1 MAQDLPPSNED
12 RISHLEATIDDLRS
26 QGEATKSMLQ
36 AILDKL
42 SAPAPNLVPPPA
54 LNPVTSPALSHPGPE
69 PNTPLS
75 PISIFNTPSTGR
87 KRPVLKA
94 SVPGDFTGD
103 RTKGKAF
110 LSSCRT
116 YMRLCSEAFPDDT
129 TQIIWALSFMKSDR
143 AYRWAQR
150 ALDFEVRVGALQ
162 FLDWADFEKEFRKD
176 FTPLN
181 AEATAVNT
189 LEGTSYFQGK
199 RSVDDYLDQ
208 FRDLIED
215 SGYTD
220 KKTLVVKFRRG
231 LDCQIASAIGA
242 MATGRPSDTN
252 PEGWYS
258 LVVQLDQNRATNE
271 AFQASYWSPQMSA
284 PHSSNPRAGLISAP
298 RVPATSQP
306 VRFVHTNPT
315 PGNPVLMDIDAACR
329 AKAINDNCR
338 RCGRP
343 GHWSKDCELR
353 YNVRHMTADE
363 MSELI
368 ENQLATLDVAHSE
381 PEEEVVAAPVED
393 FVPSSE

>member
-12 RISHLEATIDDLRS
+12 RIFHLEATIDDLKS

-36 AILDKL
+36 SILDKL
-42 SAPAPNLVPPPA
+42 GAPAPNLVP
-54 LNPVTSPALSHPGPE
+54 SPLLPHLGLQ

-75 PISIFNTPSTGR
+75 PISTFNTPSASR

-116 YMRLCSEAFPDDT
+116 YMRLCPEAFPDET
-129 TQIIWALSFMKSDR
+129 TRIIWALSFMKSDR

-181 AEATAVNT
+181 AEAAAVNT
-189 LEGTSYFQGK
+189 LEGTSYFQGR

-208 FRDLIED
+208 FRDLVED

-231 LDCQIASAIGA
+231 LDRRITSTIGA

-258 LVVQLDQNRATNE
+258 LAVQLDQNRATDE
-271 AFQASYWSPQMSA
+271 AFQASYRSPQTSA
-284 PHSSNPRAGLISAP
+284 PHSSNPRAGLISIP
-298 RVPATSQP
+298 
-306 VRFVHTNPT
+306 
-315 PGNPVLMDIDAACR
+315 
-329 AKAINDNCR
+329 
-338 RCGRP
+338 
-343 GHWSKDCELR
+343 
-353 YNVRHMTADE
+353 
-363 MSELI
+363 
-368 ENQLATLDVAHSE
+368 
-381 PEEEVVAAPVED
+381 
-393 FVPSSE
+393 

>member
-42 SAPAPNLVPPPA
+42 GAPAPNLVPPPA

-110 LSSCRT
+110 LSSCQT

-129 TQIIWALSFMKSDR
+129 TWIIWALSFMKSDR

-181 AEATAVNT
+181 AEAMAVNT

-208 FRDLIED
+208 FRDLVED

-220 KKTLVVKFRRG
+220 KKTLVVKF
-231 LDCQIASAIGA
+231 C
-242 MATGRPSDTN
+242 
-252 PEGWYS
+252 
-258 LVVQLDQNRATNE
+258 
-271 AFQASYWSPQMSA
+271 
-284 PHSSNPRAGLISAP
+284 
-298 RVPATSQP
+298 
-306 VRFVHTNPT
+306 
-315 PGNPVLMDIDAACR
+315 
-329 AKAINDNCR
+329 
-338 RCGRP
+338 
-343 GHWSKDCELR
+343 
-353 YNVRHMTADE
+353 
-363 MSELI
+363 
-368 ENQLATLDVAHSE
+368 
-381 PEEEVVAAPVED
+381 
-393 FVPSSE
+393 

>member
-1 MAQDLPPSNED
+1 MPSPFPMAQDLLPSNED
-12 RISHLEATIDDLRS
+12 RISHLEATIDDLKS

-42 SAPAPNLVPPPA
+42 GAPAPNLVPSLA
-54 LNPVTSPALSHPGPE
+54 LNPVT
-69 PNTPLS
+69 S

-87 KRPVLKA
+87 KRPFLKA

-116 YMRLCSEAFPDDT
+116 YMRLCSEAFPDDMT
-129 TQIIWALSFMKSDR
+129 RIIWALSFMKSDR

-199 RSVDDYLDQ
+199 RSVDDYL
-208 FRDLIED
+208 FRDLVED

-220 KKTLVVKFRRG
+220 KKTLVVKFR
-231 LDCQIASAIGA
+231 
-242 MATGRPSDTN
+242 
-252 PEGWYS
+252 
-258 LVVQLDQNRATNE
+258 
-271 AFQASYWSPQMSA
+271 
-284 PHSSNPRAGLISAP
+284 
-298 RVPATSQP
+298 
-306 VRFVHTNPT
+306 
-315 PGNPVLMDIDAACR
+315 
-329 AKAINDNCR
+329 
-338 RCGRP
+338 
-343 GHWSKDCELR
+343 
-353 YNVRHMTADE
+353 
-363 MSELI
+363 
-368 ENQLATLDVAHSE
+368 
-381 PEEEVVAAPVED
+381 
-393 FVPSSE
+393 

>member
-12 RISHLEATIDDLRS
+12 RISHLEATIDDLKS

-36 AILDKL
+36 DILDKL
-42 SAPAPNLVPPPA
+42 GAPAPNPVPS
-54 LNPVTSPALSHPGPE
+54 PVLPHLGLE

-75 PISIFNTPSTGR
+75 PISTFNTPSAGR
-87 KRPVLKA
+87 KRPILKA

-116 YMRLCSEAFPDDT
+116 YMRLCPEAFPDET
-129 TQIIWALSFMKSDR
+129 TRIIWALSFMKSDR

-181 AEATAVNT
+181 AEAAAVNT

-208 FRDLIED
+208 FRDLVED

-231 LDCQIASAIGA
+231 LDRRIASTIGA

-258 LVVQLDQNRATNE
+258 LAVQLDQNRATDE
-271 AFQASYWSPQMSA
+271 AFQASYRSPQTSV
-284 PHSSNPRAGLISAP
+284 PHSSNPRAGLISVP
-298 RVPATSQP
+298 RVPAVSQP
-306 VRFVHTNPT
+306 VRFAHTNPT
-315 PGNPVLMDIDAACR
+315 PGNPVPMDIDAAR
-329 AKAINDNCR
+329 KAKAISDNCR
-338 RCGRP
+338 RCGKP

-353 YNVRHMTADE
+353 FDVRHMTAEE
-363 MSELI
+363 MSALM
-368 ENQLATLDVAHSE
+368 ENQLAALDVAHSE
-381 PEEEVVAAPVED
+381 PEEEVVTAPVED
-393 FVPSSE
+393 FVSSSE

>member
-1 MAQDLPPSNED
+1 
-12 RISHLEATIDDLRS
+12 
-26 QGEATKSMLQ
+26 MLQ
-36 AILDKL
+36 SILDKL
-42 SAPAPNLVPPPA
+42 GAPAPNPVP
-54 LNPVTSPALSHPGPE
+54 SPLLPHLGLQ

-75 PISIFNTPSTGR
+75 PISTFNTPSASR

-116 YMRLCSEAFPDDT
+116 YMRLCPEAFPDET
-129 TQIIWALSFMKSDR
+129 TRIIWALSFMKSDR

-181 AEATAVNT
+181 AEAAAVNT
-189 LEGTSYFQGK
+189 LEGTSYFQGR

-208 FRDLIED
+208 FRDLVED

-231 LDCQIASAIGA
+231 LDRRIASTIGA

-258 LVVQLDQNRATNE
+258 LAVQLDQNRATDE
-271 AFQASYWSPQMSA
+271 AFQASYRSPQTSA
-284 PHSSNPRAGLISAP
+284 PHSSNPRAGLISIP
-298 RVPATSQP
+298 RVPAASQP
-306 VRFVHTNPT
+306 VRFAHTNPT
-315 PGNPVLMDIDAACR
+315 PGNPVPMDIDAAR
-329 AKAINDNCR
+329 KAKAINDNCR
-338 RCGRP
+338 RCGKP
-343 GHWSKDCELR
+343 GHWSRDCELR
-353 YNVRHMTADE
+353 FDVRHMTADE
-363 MSELI
+363 MSALM
-368 ENQLATLDVAHSE
+368 ENQLAALDVAHSE

-393 FVPSSE
+393 FVSSSE